1 MHSQLPL
8 VFKMMRLNCGVIPP
22 LPLFLLN
29 CVMHCFQM
37 RGYVNIAV
45 AGRHALGEL
54 VCSMI
59 MESWRGEGQIRSA
72 SFRYAVCHGPRLL
85 CSTCRPPSLKSSLC
99 PLTSSIV
106 ALGLCC
112 VVRLAERPFEVLY
125 FDKHRYTLI
134 IFCCYPSLVFNLPFL
149 SKTIYLP
156 ACNKKVIK
164 ALSLFLIPTIM
175 LYEYKK
181 SFFLKHSTQ
190 T

>member
-8 VFKMMRLNCGVIPP
+8 AFKMMRLNCGVIPP

-99 PLTSSIV
+99 PLTPS
-106 ALGLCC
+106 AF
-112 VVRLAERPFEVLY
+112 A
-125 FDKHRYTLI
+125 KHRYTLI

-156 ACNKKVIK
+156 ARNKKMIK